1 MLLAAASALVPFLLL
16 ACGST
21 MSSSPTTMSSL
32 VVLSPGSKNLIVGTW
47 IIGDGTLDAA
57 LGGVAVP

>member
-1 MLLAAASALVPFLLL
+1 MTTTAAAL
-16 ACGST
+16 
-21 MSSSPTTMSSL
+21 TTL